1 MSILTQARPAAGT
14 GTALSMHANS
24 AALILNV
31 FVSAGLGQ
39 LSWLLAARLF
49 SPAEVGVA
57 SAIITGTLLCGQL
70 ALLGFGSAAISLLVE
85 HRHKPNEF
93 LRTLFTTVALA
104 GLIAGGVYLLVIGM
118 GFREFETFAEEPWH
132 ALVVL
137 LTAGLMPIALLVDQ
151 TSIALRRADGV
162 LVRSLAG
169 GIVRLLILVLLGL
182 MTIAGMLHSLAMLIA
197 WLSTVLVPCLLGNAQ
212 LRRALPGF
220 SFRPSFAPD
229 VARSALGLGLPN
241 HLLSMALQAPGLVL
255 PTLVAQLLS
264 PATNAYWYMAWML
277 AGLTFV
283 IPASLGTSLFAEAA
297 NRPGA
302 LGAGIGGSIRASLA
316 VGLIAAITLAVA
328 ANWLLGLL
336 GAGYASEAITPL
348 RILVLGVCPLAFTE
362 TYVGTCR
369 ARRSLAEPT
378 LVYTLAGMAILLGA
392 ILAAPDFG
400 LTGVAVTWLSA
411 QTATG
416 AWAAWRLHNLVSS
429 GEPLRRR

>member
-1 MSILTQARPAAGT
+1 
-14 GTALSMHANS
+14 MHANS

-70 ALLGFGSAAISLLVE
+70 ALLGFGSAAISLLVD

-104 GLIAGGVYLLVIGM
+104 GVIAGGVYLVVIGT
-118 GFREFETFAEEPWH
+118 GFREFETFAAEPWH
-132 ALVVL
+132 AVVVL
-137 LTAGLMPIALLVDQ
+137 LTAGLMPIALLMDQ

-169 GIVRLLILVLLGL
+169 GIIRLLILLVLGL
-182 MTIAGMLHSLAMLIA
+182 MTVTGMLHSLAMLIA
-197 WLSTVLVPCLLGNAQ
+197 WLSTVLVPCVLGNAQ

-220 SFRPSFAPD
+220 SFRPSFAPG
-229 VARSALGLGLPN
+229 VARSALALGLPN
-241 HLLSMALQAPGLVL
+241 HMLSVALQTPGLVL
-255 PTLVAQLLS
+255 PTLVAQLLT
-264 PATNAYWYMAWML
+264 PAANAYWYMAWML

-316 VGLIAAITLAVA
+316 VGLLAAATLVVA

-336 GAGYASEAITPL
+336 GAAYASEAITPL
-348 RILVLGVCPLAFTE
+348 RILVLGVFPLAFTE

-369 ARRSLAEPT
+369 ARRNLKEPT
-378 LVYTLAGMAILLGA
+378 VVYTVAGVAILLGA
-392 ILAAPDFG
+392 ILAARGSG
-400 LTGVAVTWLSA
+400 LNGVAATWLGA
-411 QTATG
+411 QTASG
-416 AWAAWRLHNLVSS
+416 AWAAWRLYRLIRS
-429 GEPLRRR
+429 GEQLRRK